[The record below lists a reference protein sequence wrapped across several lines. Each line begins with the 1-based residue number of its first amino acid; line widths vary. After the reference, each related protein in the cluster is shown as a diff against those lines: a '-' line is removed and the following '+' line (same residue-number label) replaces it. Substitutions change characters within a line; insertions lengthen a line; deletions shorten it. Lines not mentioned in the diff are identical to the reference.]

1 LRRLKQGREKRKG
14 KTMSEKILFVD
25 DEPAAL
31 DGYKRLL
38 HRAFEVDTAVGA
50 AEGLAKIAECGPYAA
65 VVSDMR
71 MPEMDGAAFLSM
83 VREVAPDTVRMA
95 ITGYADLETA
105 GRAINEGNIF
115 RFLTKPCEKNTL
127 TAGLSSA
134 LEQYRLINAEK
145 ELLEKTL
152 SGSIHVLTGVL
163 SLVNPAAF
171 SRVAGIRR
179 CVTYLVRKL
188 QLSHPWRFDIAALLS
203 LLGCVTLD
211 PDLVEAFFSGLE
223 LSAEDQAR
231 FDAHPLVAAN
241 LLASI
246 PRLEQVTWIIANQRT
261 SAVQMIIKG
270 AQRPPDIVL
279 GAGILSV
286 SIAYDRLICQNC
298 THEQAVQQLRLKDP
312 FYNPLIVD
320 LLAQVQ
326 SPPEEAVE
334 IRPCHVSELRAG
346 MVLREEIRTHA
357 GLLVAAKGQEVSPAL
372 MLRIKNFRERNQI
385 SGNVLVLIP
394 QQTEPIFS

>member
-1 LRRLKQGREKRKG
+1 
-14 KTMSEKILFVD
+14 MSEKILFVD

-31 DGYKRLL
+31 DGYRRLL
-38 HRAFEVDTAVGA
+38 HKTFDVDTAVGA
-50 AEGLAKIAECGPYAA
+50 AEGLSKIAECGPYAA

-95 ITGYADLETA
+95 ITGYADIETA

-127 TAGLSSA
+127 TAGLNSA

-152 SGSIHVLTGVL
+152 SGSIHVLTGML

-179 CVTYLVRKL
+179 CVNYLVRNL
-188 QLSHPWRFDIAALLS
+188 HLSHPWRFDVAALLS

-211 PDLVEAFFSGLE
+211 PDLVEAFFSGQE

-231 FDAHPLVAAN
+231 FDAHPGVAAN

-246 PRLEQVTWIIANQRT
+246 PRLEQVTWIIANQRM
-261 SAVQMIIKG
+261 SAVQLLISG

-279 GAGILSV
+279 GTNILSA
-286 SIAYDRLICQNC
+286 SIAYDRLICQNN
-298 THEQAVQQLRLKDP
+298 THEQAVQQLRLKVP
-312 FYNPLIVD
+312 FYNPLVVD
-320 LLAQVQ
+320 ILGRVQ
-326 SPPEEAVE
+326 SHPEDAVE

-346 MVLREEIRTHA
+346 MVLREEIRTHT

-385 SGNVLVLIP
+385 SGNVSVLIP
-394 QQTEPIFS
+394 QHTEPIFS